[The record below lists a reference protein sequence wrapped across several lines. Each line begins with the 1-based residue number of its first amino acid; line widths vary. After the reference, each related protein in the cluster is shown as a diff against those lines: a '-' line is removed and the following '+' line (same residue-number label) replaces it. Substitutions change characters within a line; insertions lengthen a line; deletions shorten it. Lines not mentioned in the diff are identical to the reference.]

1 MAQCPTCG
9 SNVSEQAEVCPD
21 CGMDLKSAQS
31 AQPSTPEKAPTDLS
45 APPSPPAPSI
55 PSTASATA
63 SASSAAA
70 TTTPAST
77 SSAAAAAPA
86 KLTLKRG
93 GVLTG
98 ESFQLGERLVL
109 GRFDPDSGPVD
120 VDLGPLPEASYISR
134 QHAEVWCD
142 ASGQWFIKDLGSR
155 NGTFVRASGESKFQ
169 RITGEQAIN
178 DKDEIALGNARF
190 EFRIG

>member
-9 SNVSEQAEVCPD
+9 SNVSERAEVCPD
-21 CGMDLKSAQS
+21 CGMDLRSA
-31 AQPSTPEKAPTDLS
+31 LS
-45 APPSPPAPSI
+45 APA
-55 PSTASATA
+55 TASATA
-63 SASSAAA
+63 PASSASSAAP

-77 SSAAAAAPA
+77 SPAAAVALA

-93 GVLTG
+93 GVLTA
-98 ESFQLGERLVL
+98 ESFQVGECVIL

-120 VDLGPLPEASYISR
+120 VDLAPLLEASYISR
-134 QHAEVWCD
+134 QHAEIWCD
-142 ASGQWFIKDLGSR
+142 ASRQWFIKDLGSR

-169 RITGEQAIN
+169 RIMGEQTIN

-190 EFRIG
+190 EFQIG